1 MTGPRVYVDVDDVL
15 SHTTPALC
23 DLLERR
29 TGRRV
34 PFDSLHSF
42 DLGESLALEG
52 EELLD
57 FMEAAHAPEHLG
69 RLEPLEG
76 AAETLARWS
85 GAGAHIDILTGRP
98 PSTQAPTR
106 AWLERH
112 GMVFDRFDCVDKYGR
127 HGRNEGGVAF
137 EEILDTH
144 FDWAVED
151 NLQVALALARRCTP
165 RVLLLDRPWNRPSNR
180 GWEGRPPELLAR
192 IERVADWAEIGLR
205 VD

>member
-1 MTGPRVYVDVDDVL
+1 MTGHRMRVYVDVDDVL

-42 DLGESLALEG
+42 ELGESLALEG
-52 EELLD
+52 EELFR

-69 RLEPLEG
+69 SLEPLEG
-76 AAETLARWS
+76 AAEMLARWS

-98 PSTQAPTR
+98 PSTHAPTR

-112 GMVFDRFDCVDKYGR
+112 RMAFDRFDCVDKYGR
-127 HGRNEGGVAF
+127 SAGGVAF
-137 EEILDTH
+137 EEILGTP
-144 FDWAVED
+144 FEWAVED
-151 NLQVALALARRCTP
+151 NLDVALALARHCTP
-165 RVLLLDRPWNRPSNR
+165 RVLLLDRPWNRR
-180 GWEGRPPELLAR
+180 VEGRPPELLAR
-192 IERVADWAEIGLR
+192 IERVADWTEIELR